1 MIDGGVFLGVNA
13 ANGNGKHRNLVSYL
27 HRAGVSNAL
36 CASYEAV
43 YYSTFSGNAETL
55 QICNASGGGLVPMAV
70 INPRNYES
78 GGKYIRDYVRPNFPL
93 ICLLP
98 KIQGWN
104 IKSTVVLNILKDA
117 ELCGLPVQF
126 VIDSQSML
134 FDIAE
139 LCQKVNT
146 KILIRWFG
154 RGCYDLL
161 SDFHATGLEFEN
173 LYFDVGAVTQTGG
186 IKYLV
191 DKIGSHRLF
200 FSTNTPECY
209 AMPSLFLLANSN
221 LSNKELE
228 DIAHLTLSN
237 LINLGV
243 KEYKDAVQGLKNH
256 CKLLLN
262 KPKIDTHW
270 HTGTWDIV
278 EPKIGFEE
286 IAKTQKKFN
295 CISIVTSSVLGLNCD
310 IERGNLETKKFINSY
325 DHAFGYIVIN
335 PLDIDASL
343 KEIDKHISDPKFVGF
358 KTIQDFY
365 GLSLEN
371 AEYDPVLT
379 RLSGTGMP
387 LLAHLPGMAAAAKKF
402 RECRFIAAH
411 STWRYDDLLE
421 LPNVWLDL
429 ATSSAKVLD
438 VKLENFFSTVPIE
451 KILFSSDAQLISPA
465 WTLGKIAELDLSE
478 RELECVFVSNA
489 KRAFSRFPS
498 NLGEQT

>member
-1 MIDGGVFLGVNA
+1 MIDGGAFLGVNGT
-13 ANGNGKHRNLVSYL
+13 NGNGKNRDLISYL
-27 HRAGVSNAL
+27 RGAGITTAL

-55 QICNASGGGLVPMAV
+55 QICNSSEGGLVPMAV

-78 GGKYIRDYVRPNFPL
+78 GGNYIRDYVKPNFPL

-98 KIQGWN
+98 KVQGWN
-104 IKSTVVLNILKDA
+104 IRSTVVQNILKDA
-117 ELCGLPVQF
+117 EFYGLPVQF
-126 VIDSQSML
+126 VIDSQNML

-139 LCQKVNT
+139 LSQKVNT
-146 KILIRWFG
+146 NILIRWFG

-161 SDFHATGLEFEN
+161 SEFHATGLDCES

-186 IKYLV
+186 IEYLV

-200 FSTNTPECY
+200 FATNAPECY
-209 AMPSLFLLANSN
+209 AKPSLFLLANSS
-221 LSNKELE
+221 LSNKERE

-237 LINLGV
+237 LLNLGFNED
-243 KEYKDAVQGLKNH
+243 KGAGQELKNH
-256 CKLLLN
+256 FKLLSS

-286 IAKTQKKFN
+286 IAQTQKKLN

-310 IERGNLETKKFINSY
+310 IERGNLETKKFINTY

-335 PLDIDASL
+335 PLDIDASF

-365 GLSLEN
+365 GFSLEN
-371 AEYDPVLT
+371 AEYDTILS
-379 RLSGTGMP
+379 RISGTGMP
-387 LLAHLPGMAAAAKKF
+387 LLAHLPGMAGAAKKF
-402 RECRFIAAH
+402 SECHFIAAH

-429 ATSSAKVLD
+429 ATSSAKAID
-438 VKLENFFSTVPIE
+438 VKLEKFFSTVPIE
-451 KILFSSDAQLISPA
+451 KILFSSDSQLISPA

-478 RELECVFVSNA
+478 KELECVFVSNA
-489 KRAFSRFPS
+489 KRAFPRFPEG
-498 NLGEQT
+498 LGA